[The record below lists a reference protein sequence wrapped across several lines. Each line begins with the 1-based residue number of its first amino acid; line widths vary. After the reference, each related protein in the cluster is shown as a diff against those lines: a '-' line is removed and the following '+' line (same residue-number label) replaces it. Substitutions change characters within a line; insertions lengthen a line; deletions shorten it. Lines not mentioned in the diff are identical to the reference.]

1 MEITDIKIRRII
13 TEGRLRAVVSVTVDN
28 MLAVHDIK
36 VVQGDERLFVA
47 MPSRKDENGVFRDIV
62 HPISAAARKMME
74 SQILEAYHEHL
85 ALMEAEARQRQLR
98 KHSRQQSESSASILD
113 MVHRS
118 SEYSLRRLFYARFRM
133 CCVVTVPFAITR
145 LCAAAPRFSAKRSAS
160 WHRESR
166 YS

>member
-74 SQILEAYHEHL
+74 REILGAYHEHL
-85 ALMEAEARQRQLR
+85 ALMEAEAQAEAAE
-98 KHSRQQSESSASILD
+98 ESPEAQ
-113 MVHRS
+113 
-118 SEYSLRRLFYARFRM
+118 
-133 CCVVTVPFAITR
+133 P
-145 LCAAAPRFSAKRSAS
+145 AAV
-160 WHRESR
+160 
-166 YS
+166 